1 MMISIYG
8 FEDKRESQD
17 VDGFSDVEKGILN
30 VIPSFLMRLKVVWRI
45 MNKIGT
51 CIHNFGSVLFMI
63 HMIPL

>member
-8 FEDKRESQD
+8 FEDKRGSQD
-17 VDGFSDVEKGILN
+17 VDGFGDVEKGILN
-30 VIPSFLMRLKVVWRI
+30 VIPSFLRRLSVMWRI
-45 MNKIGT
+45 MSKIGT